1 MKKLLQILLI
11 TDTTFLFGLWFMWVF
26 KFESAKKWF
35 DVSDTSARGV
45 NLLKSHVGGTFLIV
59 VVFVLL
65 YFIQSKDQWAS
76 AALVA
81 VSAVLFTRFI
91 TTFYDGFSNY
101 AAIAIVNELS
111 IIVML
116 YILVSKYPSIN

>member
-45 NLLKSHVGGTFLIV
+45 NLL
-59 VVFVLL
+59 
-65 YFIQSKDQWAS
+65 IQSKDQWAS